1 MPYKGESFV
10 IGNLVSRIY
19 FAISYGQRIS
29 QFIYVTLICWTAN
42 NAMFLLFKV
51 YVGQWLTKVT
61 FYSVLESKY
70 HLISFK
76 TWICLLNICFLFC
89 DGVCC
94 TPSKVLLMFFFFS
107 IHFVWG
113 ISTKFWLKF
122 QPSPARHNNWRKVLC
137 TWKLLSECQSSF
149 LMVL

>member
-94 TPSKVLLMFFFFS
+94 TPSKVLLMFFFFNS
-107 IHFVWG
+107 FCLGNINKILIK
-113 ISTKFWLKF
+113 ISTEPCKTQQLKKGIMYLKAF
-122 QPSPARHNNWRKVLC
+122 VRMSK
-137 TWKLLSECQSSF
+137 
-149 LMVL
+149 

>member
-94 TPSKVLLMFFFFS
+94 TPSKVLLMFFFFNS
-107 IHFVWG
+107 FCLGNINKTLIK
-113 ISTKFWLKF
+113 ISTEPCKTQQLKEGIMYLKAF
-122 QPSPARHNNWRKVLC
+122 VRMSK
-137 TWKLLSECQSSF
+137 
-149 LMVL
+149 